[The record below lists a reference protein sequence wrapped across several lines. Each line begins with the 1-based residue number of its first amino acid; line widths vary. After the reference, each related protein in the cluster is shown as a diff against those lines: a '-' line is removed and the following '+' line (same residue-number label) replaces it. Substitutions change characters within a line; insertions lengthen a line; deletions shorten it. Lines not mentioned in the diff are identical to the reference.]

1 MFRSGEGLDWVVVGV
16 LDSVE
21 AEGWEGVLPVAQPM
35 VQLVALISEHRPPE
49 RRHLAEHAQP
59 RRVG

>member
-1 MFRSGEGLDWVVVGV
+1 MFRSGEGLDGVVLGE

-21 AEGWEGVLPVAQPM
+21 AEDWEGVLPVAQPM
-35 VQLVALISEHRPPE
+35 VQLVALISEHRPLE
-49 RRHLAEHAQP
+49 RRHLAEHAQR

>member
-1 MFRSGEGLDWVVVGV
+1 VVLGE

-59 RRVG
+59 RRVGLLIV